1 MGDPQAA
8 SYTESKCIFLGMQS
22 LLLRS
27 VPCAV
32 FSGALRSARAS
43 RNPRPFAPLLFGI
56 QVQRKFG
63 VKVCE
68 CFYRFSVFFLQ
79 VRLYWTCPV
88 DLSRALETSAGQLG
102 AIVLNIA
109 MPVNYLVRVSGNLE
123 PVPP

>member
-68 CFYRFSVFFLQ
+68 CFYRFSVFLQ

-88 DLSRALETSAGQLG
+88 DLSRAQVNSGQLFST
-102 AIVLNIA
+102 L
-109 MPVNYLVRVSGNLE
+109 PCQ
-123 PVPP
+123 